1 MMMMNFKCHY
11 IKNLYKRFYSLIRG
25 LRAYIWRMN
34 WFQYIVIKVFS
45 IRHSAIPLAVLDR
58 MNLLLAYQDNPIQ
71 AHRFMRGINS
81 ERPINIKMVDP
92 KLITRAVEFNY
103 LSWPRKIFAYIR
115 YKDLLDVGCGTGLH
129 AIGYVVAGVNSY
141 TGLDP
146 KIDLSSDMGKNTRNR
161 KWEQFGWTPSDI
173 MRQLPHVRFIP
184 GTFEEIAP
192 DIAFDIVVLHNVTEH
207 LHNLEEVFK
216 GIVKRLRPD
225 GKMLYNHHNFF
236 CWNGHH
242 KMPKS
247 LMDIN
252 LNDPIQRKYIDWGH
266 VALAESHTD
275 ELSEKLNK
283 IRMHELRRLTEDY
296 FTIETWKEIPSK
308 PEQGYNRFTNEIL
321 TKYPKYEKKDFMI
334 QNVFC
339 VATLK

>member
-1 MMMMNFKCHY
+1 MNFKSHY
-11 IKNLYKRFYSLIRG
+11 IKNRYKHFYSRIKR
-25 LRAYIWRMN
+25 LRDYIWRMN
-34 WFQYIVIKVFS
+34 WFQYLVIKAFS
-45 IRHSAIPLAVLDR
+45 VCDSAIPLAVLGR

-71 AHRFMRGINS
+71 AHRFMRAVNT
-81 ERPINIKMVDP
+81 RNPTNIRMLDSN
-92 KLITRAVEFNY
+92 LIKRAVEFNY
-103 LSWPRKIFAYIR
+103 LSWPRRIFAYVR
-115 YKDLLDVGCGTGLH
+115 GKDLLDVGCGTGLH

-146 KIDLSSDMGKNTRNR
+146 KINLSSDRGKNIRNR
-161 KWEQFGWTPSDI
+161 QWEQFGWTPSDI

-192 DIAFDIVVLHNVTEH
+192 DVTFDIVVLHNVTEH
-207 LHNLEEVFK
+207 LHNLEEVFN

-247 LMDIN
+247 IMDIN
-252 LNDPIQRKYIDWGH
+252 LDDPIQRKYIDWGH
-266 VALAESHTD
+266 VAFAESHTD

-283 IRMHELRRLTEDY
+283 IRMDELRRLTEDY
-296 FTIETWKEIPSK
+296 FTIETWKEIPSN
-308 PEQGYNRFTNEIL
+308 PEQGRNRFANEIL
-321 TKYPKYEKKDFMI
+321 NKYPKYKKREFMI

-339 VATLK
+339 VAEVK

>member
-1 MMMMNFKCHY
+1 MMNFKSHY
-11 IKNLYKRFYSLIRG
+11 IKNRYKHFYSLIRW
-25 LRAYIWRMN
+25 LRAYIWRMD
-34 WFQYIVIKVFS
+34 WFQYLMIKVFS
-45 IRHSAIPLAVLDR
+45 IRHSAIPFSVLDR
-58 MNLLLAYQDNPIQ
+58 MNLLLAYHDNPIQ
-71 AHRFMRGINS
+71 AHRFMHGVNTRN
-81 ERPINIKMVDP
+81 PTNIRMLDV
-92 KLITRAVEFNY
+92 KLIKRAVEFNY
-103 LSWPRKIFAYIR
+103 LSWPRKIFSYVR
-115 YKDLLDVGCGTGLH
+115 DKDLLDVGCGTGLH

-146 KIDLSSDMGKNTRNR
+146 KVDFSSDRGKNIRT
-161 KWEQFGWTPSDI
+161 KQWEQFGWTPSDI

-192 DIAFDIVVLHNVTEH
+192 DVTFDIVVLHNVTEH

-225 GKMLYNHHNFF
+225 GKILYNHHNFF

-247 LMDIN
+247 IMDIN
-252 LNDPIQRKYIDWGH
+252 LDDPIQRKYIDWGH
-266 VALAESHTD
+266 LALAESHTD

-283 IRMHELRRLTEDY
+283 IRMDDLKQLTENY
-296 FTIETWKEIPSK
+296 FIIDTWKEIPSNS
-308 PEQGYNRFTNEIL
+308 EQGRIRFTNEIL
-321 TKYPKYEKKDFMI
+321 HKYPKYKKSEFMI

-339 VATLK
+339 VAAVK